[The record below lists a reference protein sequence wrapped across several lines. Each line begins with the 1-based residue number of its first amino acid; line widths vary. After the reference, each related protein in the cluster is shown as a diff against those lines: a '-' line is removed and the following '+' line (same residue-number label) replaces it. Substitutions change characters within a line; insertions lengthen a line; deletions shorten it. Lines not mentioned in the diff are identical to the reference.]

1 MASTQFTYIHI
12 LLINTAL
19 NGLRNLL
26 KSFERSFTIR
36 HPLRT
41 SQMRNASYHQSQ
53 VKVAVIAAPAPSP
66 EAQRQQLHEQI
77 VIVFIGLSALAAF
90 WAA

>member
-1 MASTQFTYIHI
+1 
-12 LLINTAL
+12 
-19 NGLRNLL
+19 
-26 KSFERSFTIR
+26 
-36 HPLRT
+36 
-41 SQMRNASYHQSQ
+41 MRNASYHQSQ

-77 VIVFIGLSALAAF
+77 AIVLIGLSALAAF